1 MNADKNGFQM
11 SNGTHQYALFGAP
24 YSNSIKRSST
34 LRIRASK
41 SLSAA
46 AVQTSVI
53 QRWKNGRKLAI
64 LSIDGRRSKISS
76 PAQAQRATNSSSSAI
91 SLLVAKMS
99 TLMGTAE
106 KTEELAIR
114 PPAQMSGSQAFAPK
128 QATRESNAR
137 NAAAASSPS

>member
-11 SNGTHQYALFGAP
+11 SNGTHQYALFGSALFQFNKTVVHASDP
-24 YSNSIKRSST
+24 RKQIVICSSGP
-34 LRIRASK
+34 
-41 SLSAA
+41 
-46 AVQTSVI
+46 TSVI

>member
-1 MNADKNGFQM
+1 MNTDKNGFQM
-11 SNGTHQYALFGAP
+11 SNGTHQYALFGSALFKFNKTVVHASDP
-24 YSNSIKRSST
+24 RKQIVICSSGPD
-34 LRIRASK
+34 IRY
-41 SLSAA
+41 
-46 AVQTSVI
+46 T
-53 QRWKNGRKLAI
+53 RWKNGRKLAI